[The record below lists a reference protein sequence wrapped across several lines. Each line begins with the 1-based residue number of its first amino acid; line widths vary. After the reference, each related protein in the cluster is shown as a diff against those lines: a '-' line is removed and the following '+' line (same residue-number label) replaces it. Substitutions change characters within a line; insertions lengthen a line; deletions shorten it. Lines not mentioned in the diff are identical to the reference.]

1 MYMQELKFR
10 MGLHTVSVIAGI
22 IGEDKRSY
30 DIWGDAGNVA
40 SRMESQS
47 EPGRINVSEAF
58 ANSIQHYPEFK
69 LMPRGEINIKG
80 KGNMQ
85 TYWLEKANF
94 STKE

>member
-1 MYMQELKFR
+1 MQELKFR

-58 ANSIQHYPEFK
+58 ANSISQYPEFK
-69 LMPRGEINIKG
+69 LIPRGEIHIKG
-80 KGNMQ
+80 KGLMQ
-85 TYWLEKANF
+85 TYWLEKAI
-94 STKE
+94 